1 MLDDGDG
8 GGGVPVSATAVNE
21 PVERLANSLR
31 AHGVEGARVALVLG
45 SGLGDFVDRVR
56 GATAIPYAS
65 IDGMPQSSVPGHAG
79 KLVLGEVG
87 GVRVVV
93 QQGRV
98 HLYEGWSAHEV
109 TRAVRAF
116 GRVGVRALVLT
127 NAAGGMKR
135 AWTPPTLMR
144 ITDHVNLQ
152 GRTPLLPRE
161 AGSGNPYDAELGA
174 ALDEAA
180 RASQVPLERG
190 VYVGVLGPSYETPAE
205 IRWLTAFGA
214 DAVGMSTVCEAQAA
228 RAAGLRVAAISC
240 ITNLAAGLS
249 PGPLNHAEVVE
260 VGKQAS
266 QRFCDLLEAAV
277 PRLAAR
283 VA

>member
-1 MLDDGDG
+1 
-8 GGGVPVSATAVNE
+8 VSATAVGAS
-21 PVERLANSLR
+21 VECLASSLR
-31 AHGVEGARVALVLG
+31 AQGVEGARVALVLG
-45 SGLGDFVDRVR
+45 SGLGRFVERVR
-56 GATAIPYAS
+56 NPITIPYEA
-65 IDGMPQSSVPGHAG
+65 IEGMPQSRVPGHAG
-79 KLVLGEVG
+79 KLVVGDVG

-116 GRVGVRALVLT
+116 GAIGVRALVLT

-135 AWTPPTLMR
+135 AWMPPTLMR

-152 GRTPLLPRE
+152 GRTALLPDERGAE
-161 AGSGNPYDAELGA
+161 NPYDVQLGA

-180 RASQVPLERG
+180 IASRVPLEQG
-190 VYVGVLGPSYETPAE
+190 VYVGVIGPSYETPAE
-205 IRWLTAFGA
+205 IRWLTSFGA

-228 RAAGLRVAAISC
+228 RAAGIRVAAISC

-266 QRFCDLLEAAV
+266 RRFCDLLEAAV
-277 PRLAAR
+277 PRLSAR
-283 VA
+283 VT

>member
-1 MLDDGDG
+1 LLDDGDG
-8 GGGVPVSATAVNE
+8 GGGVPVSASAVNDS
-21 PVERLANSLR
+21 VDHLAVSLR

-56 GATAIPYAS
+56 GATTIPYGA

-79 KLVLGEVG
+79 KLVLGDVG

-116 GRVGVRALVLT
+116 ARIGVRALVLT

-135 AWTPPTLMR
+135 AWAPPTLMR

-152 GRTPLLPRE
+152 GRTPLLPGE
-161 AGSGNPYDAELGA
+161 GGAVNPYDADLGA

-180 RASQVPLERG
+180 RVSQVPLERG

-205 IRWLTAFGA
+205 IRYLTAFGA

-228 RAAGLRVAAISC
+228 RASGMRVAAISC

-260 VGKQAS
+260 VGQQAS

-277 PRLAAR
+277 PLLDRA
-283 VA
+283 VS

>member
-1 MLDDGDG
+1 
-8 GGGVPVSATAVNE
+8 VSAAN
-21 PVERLANSLR
+21 VESAADRLAESLR
-31 AHGVEGARVALVLG
+31 THGVEGARVALVLG
-45 SGLGDFVDRVR
+45 SGLGDFVLRVR
-56 GATAIPYAS
+56 GATSIPYGA
-65 IDGMPQSSVPGHAG
+65 IDGMPTSSVPGHAG
-79 KLVLGEVG
+79 QLVLGEVA

-116 GRVGVRALVLT
+116 GRIGVRAIVLT

-135 AWTPPTLMR
+135 EWAPPTLMR

-152 GRTPLLPRE
+152 GRTPLLPGE
-161 AGSGNPYDAELGA
+161 GGSGNPYDAELGI

-180 RASQVPLERG
+180 RASKVALQRG
-190 VYVGVLGPSYETPAE
+190 VYAGVLGPSYETPAE
-205 IRWLTAFGA
+205 IRWLSAFGA

-228 RAAGLRVAAISC
+228 RAAGMRVAAISC

-277 PRLAAR
+277 PRLLAR

>member
-1 MLDDGDG
+1 M
-8 GGGVPVSATAVNE
+8 SATVAHDAVA
-21 PVERLANSLR
+21 RLAAALR

-45 SGLGDFVDRVR
+45 SGLGDFADRVR
-56 GATAIPYAS
+56 GASTIPYGA
-65 IDGMPQSSVPGHAG
+65 IDGMPRSAVPGHAG
-79 KLVLGEVG
+79 RLVVGEVG

-116 GRVGVRALVLT
+116 GAIGVRAVLLT

-135 AWTPPTLMR
+135 EWAPPTLMR

-152 GRTPLLPRE
+152 GRTPLFPGE
-161 AGSGNPYDAELGA
+161 GGAANPYDADLGI
-174 ALDEAA
+174 ALEEAA
-180 RASQVPLERG
+180 RASKVPLQRG
-190 VYVGVLGPSYETPAE
+190 VYAGVLGPSYETPAE
-205 IRWLTAFGA
+205 IRWLSSFGA

-240 ITNLAAGLS
+240 ITNLAAGLA
-249 PGPLNHAEVVE
+249 PGPLEHEEVVE

-266 QRFCDLLEAAV
+266 RRFCDLLEAAV
-277 PRLAAR
+277 PRIASR
-283 VA
+283 GN

>member
-1 MLDDGDG
+1 
-8 GGGVPVSATAVNE
+8 
-21 PVERLANSLR
+21 
-31 AHGVEGARVALVLG
+31 
-45 SGLGDFVDRVR
+45 
-56 GATAIPYAS
+56 
-65 IDGMPQSSVPGHAG
+65 
-79 KLVLGEVG
+79 
-87 GVRVVV
+87 
-93 QQGRV
+93 
-98 HLYEGWSAHEV
+98 V

-116 GRVGVRALVLT
+116 GALGVRALVLT

-152 GRTPLLPRE
+152 GRTALLPGE
-161 AGSGNPYDAELGA
+161 GGAGNPYDSGLGE

-180 RASQVPLERG
+180 RTGGVALERG
-190 VYVGVLGPSYETPAE
+190 VYAGVLGPSYETPAE
-205 IRWLTAFGA
+205 IRWLASFGA

-228 RAAGLRVAAISC
+228 RAAGMRVAAISC

-249 PGPLNHAEVVE
+249 PGPLSHREVVE

-266 QRFCDLLEAAV
+266 KRFCDLLEAAV

>member
-1 MLDDGDG
+1 M
-8 GGGVPVSATAVNE
+8 STTAVQDS
-21 PVERLANSLR
+21 VERLTSSLR

-56 GATAIPYAS
+56 GARAIPYAS

-79 KLVLGEVG
+79 KLVVGDVG

-116 GRVGVRALVLT
+116 GRLGVHALVLT

-135 AWTPPTLMR
+135 AWPPPTLMR

-152 GRTPLLPRE
+152 GRTPLLPGE

-180 RASQVPLERG
+180 RASKVPLERG

-205 IRWLTAFGA
+205 IRYLTAFGA
-214 DAVGMSTVCEAQAA
+214 DAVGMSTVCEAQAG
-228 RAAGLRVAAISC
+228 RAAGMRVAAISC

-277 PRLAAR
+277 PRLSAR

>member
-1 MLDDGDG
+1 MSTTN
-8 GGGVPVSATAVNE
+8 VESAVD
-21 PVERLANSLR
+21 RLAQSLR
-31 AHGVEGARVALVLG
+31 THGVEGARVGLVLG
-45 SGLGDFVDRVR
+45 SGLGDFVERVR
-56 GATAIPYAS
+56 GSVAIPYAA
-65 IDGMPQSSVPGHAG
+65 IDGMPRSAVPGHAG
-79 KLVLGEVG
+79 KLVIGEVG

-116 GRVGVRALVLT
+116 GRIGLRALVLT

-135 AWTPPTLMR
+135 EWAPPTLMR

-152 GRTPLLPRE
+152 GRTPLLPGE
-161 AGSGNPYDAELGA
+161 GGAGNPYDAALGI

-180 RASQVPLERG
+180 RASGVPLQRG
-190 VYVGVLGPSYETPAE
+190 VYAGVLGPSYETPAE
-205 IRWLTAFGA
+205 IRWLSGFGA

-228 RAAGLRVAAISC
+228 RAAGLCVAAISC

-277 PRLAAR
+277 PRLERAGS
-283 VA
+283 